1 MKKTYSEAS
10 DCGSIPG
17 DTGEAIL
24 SRAFNCTSR
33 KKSSTSV
40 LELGGGFVDVHLN
53 LKYPT

>member
-40 LELGGGFVDVHLN
+40 LELGGGFVDVHLK